1 MMAMRSNLAEPD
13 MMATDGTGTSA
24 EASHLEA
31 STTKTSLTS
40 DGSTTA
46 TLCGPV
52 PAAARRQDSAMLDGT
67 QPLWEDT
74 KFGKATGQ
82 LVMMST
88 VGMAAF
94 EWAAQRFSGSEN
106 ASLAACL
113 APVVEPF
120 RA

>member
-1 MMAMRSNLAEPD
+1 MMAMRANLADGAKP
-13 MMATDGTGTSA
+13 ATGGTGTSA
-24 EASHLEA
+24 EASHLGE
-31 STTKTSLTS
+31 SISKTSLTS
-40 DGSTTA
+40 SDTTTA
-46 TLCGPV
+46 TLRGPV